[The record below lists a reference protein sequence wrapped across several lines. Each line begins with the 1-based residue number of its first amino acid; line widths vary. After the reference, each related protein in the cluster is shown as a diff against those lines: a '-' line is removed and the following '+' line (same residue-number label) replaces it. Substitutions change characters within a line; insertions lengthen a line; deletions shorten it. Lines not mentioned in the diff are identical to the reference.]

1 MSPAIG
7 RMLLLAHLLTRSELS
22 EDAII
27 SLVTIGS
34 EGETPMG
41 EKKREDGS

>member
-1 MSPAIG
+1 
-7 RMLLLAHLLTRSELS
+7 MLLLAHLLTRSELS

-34 EGETPMG
+34 EGETPIG
-41 EKKREDGS
+41 EKNSGEGS